1 LGVKKAN
8 WNWKKKEDFLQK
20 YTHAVSDFARD
31 FAPPPATRA
40 PESVERRRQRRG
52 DDDGVVVD
60 GLVVSVVADW
70 PVKVVVVFFSI
81 IDWCV
86 PTESAFDKSDVL
98 SKVFFFFFFFFFF
111 RCSEGLRA
119 RRVVVV
125 VVVALNFCSGGRDVD
140 DATNA
145 IETSLIWRPTDR
157 VDPSRE
163 LFWGDKELREIAR
176 RARRVLLRGGFTRD
190 YGWRTLPERAGREH
204 EKIGGDILSR
214 WRISGQSFGVRPIAR
229 RRA

>member
-1 LGVKKAN
+1 LELAKKRI
-8 WNWKKKEDFLQK
+8 FFRTT
-20 YTHAVSDFARD
+20 YAVSDFARD

-40 PESVERRRQRRG
+40 PESVERRQQRG
-52 DDDGVVVD
+52 KDDGVVVD

-98 SKVFFFFFFFFFF
+98 SKVFFFFFFFF

-125 VVVALNFCSGGRDVD
+125 VVALNFCSGGGDVD

>member
-1 LGVKKAN
+1 MELEKRRIFFRN
-8 WNWKKKEDFLQK
+8 I
-20 YTHAVSDFARD
+20 YAVSDACD

-40 PESVERRRQRRG
+40 PESVERRRQRG
-52 DDDGVVVD
+52 EDDGVVVD

-98 SKVFFFFFFFFFF
+98 SKVFFFFFFFFH
-111 RCSEGLRA
+111 CSEGLRA
-119 RRVVVV
+119 RRVVV

>member
-1 LGVKKAN
+1 MRALGIDGLAEKLAMDAA
-8 WNWKKKEDFLQK
+8 KKKK
-20 YTHAVSDFARD
+20 KKTKTNKRV
-31 FAPPPATRA
+31 PPPR
-40 PESVERRRQRRG
+40 
-52 DDDGVVVD
+52 DD
-60 GLVVSVVADW
+60 
-70 PVKVVVVFFSI
+70 
-81 IDWCV
+81 
-86 PTESAFDKSDVL
+86 
-98 SKVFFFFFFFFFF
+98 
-111 RCSEGLRA
+111 
-119 RRVVVV
+119 
-125 VVVALNFCSGGRDVD
+125 D

-176 RARRVLLRGGFTRD
+176 RARRVFVRGGFTRD

>member
-1 LGVKKAN
+1 MELEKKRI
-8 WNWKKKEDFLQK
+8 FFRT
-20 YTHAVSDFARD
+20 THAVSDFARD

-40 PESVERRRQRRG
+40 PESVETRRQRG
-52 DDDGVVVD
+52 KDDGVVVD

-70 PVKVVVVFFSI
+70 PVKVVVVFFSII

-111 RCSEGLRA
+111 FRCSEGLRA
-119 RRVVVV
+119 RRVVV

-204 EKIGGDILSR
+204 EKISGDILSR

>member
-1 LGVKKAN
+1 MMMFRLIGVKKRIGIG
-8 WNWKKKEDFLQK
+8 KKMRQIN
-20 YTHAVSDFARD
+20 AVSDARD
-31 FAPPPATRA
+31 APPPATRA
-40 PESVERRRQRRG
+40 PQSVETRRG
-52 DDDGVVVD
+52 DDVVD
-60 GLVVSVVADW
+60 GLVVASFFFVLVSAADA
-70 PVKVVVVFFSI
+70 VVFFSVG
-81 IDWCV
+81 V
-86 PTESAFDKSDVL
+86 PTESAFDGDVL
-98 SKVFFFFFFFFFF
+98 SKVFFFFFFFFF

-125 VVVALNFCSGGRDVD
+125 VVALNFCSGGGDVD